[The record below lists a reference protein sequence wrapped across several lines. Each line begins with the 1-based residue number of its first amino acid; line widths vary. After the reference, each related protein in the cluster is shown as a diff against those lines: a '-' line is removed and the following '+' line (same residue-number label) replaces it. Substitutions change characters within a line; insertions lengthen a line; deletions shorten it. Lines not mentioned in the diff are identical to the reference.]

1 MRIKLIDGVDGVSL
15 FLEDLD
21 DPQETWGPGKEKS
34 RALLECD
41 GQMRIAF
48 ALPSRLLLPE
58 WALEGDG
65 QGGKFLSKQRVADK
79 VAAEGVRI
87 KTELIESLRRYESVQ
102 VVWGDSH
109 PFLGATAQAHGE
121 AKLRLS
127 QWLFDDAKEDRI
139 AEFAI
144 RGSFEVVAAGGG
156 KVSVAVACVVRDS
169 AVPTLRLDL
178 DDLNFSFPEFEFPKL
193 DFGAP
198 LKWPNTPGLSR
209 IFNRLSDLASQVD
222 VAIVADPTEP
232 ALALALDAGALRWA
246 LARDATLDWAQP
258 LAPQLASFD
267 VTLTR
272 GASSISVKHLKV
284 AGLGTQ
290 VHAEHDPPTGSI
302 DVGTITVKTGRLGPV
317 TYRVEQLKLSAH
329 LMVDSVTA
337 AHVITARVS
346 FARLELR
353 LADDPQT
360 VIAFK
365 GQVLLTPS
373 ATAIESLELIEPY
386 PLKLVAA
393 AADALLRGARAV
405 VSFLASL
412 EGPDAP
418 DLDQLRKLLEI
429 LGRFA
434 AAIAR
439 AALWVGERIVDAS
452 QAAAALLGKAL
463 DALAEGLAAIL
474 AALKDM
480 VPSGE
485 VSAPPLQIE
494 VRLGLDPIELRQVLI
509 TRKNSPTIK
518 PKFEGLGLTL
528 SVEGA
533 WRPGLLLDFV
543 DNPGAYVVLSRGAT
557 ADAEFATLGTD
568 LWLESASAVSH
579 MPDADP
585 VTGERPVKRLI
596 ALTAGLEAAGQ
607 GLVVVVVGLQ
617 RGKPVFLQRMEG
629 KLTPIAGTQLAIADG
644 RFALSDLA
652 DSLTVKVDLEKDRLL
667 PLLGMGETGKTDGA
681 GGGGTDGFL
690 NKLKDGLGQV
700 VWVEK
705 FVPPKEVVNRTVT
718 GSLLLGVKAAGV
730 STQVNASLTLSLDTM
745 RVKLDL
751 GQELLLKS
759 RRIEEDALGLTW
771 VIEQKEKDALD
782 NNKEVEMFKLS
793 FVDGESGFGLNT
805 DVARMELRFGGL
817 SGDGQGVVFEVT
829 EFFVGRGGVDITAK
843 VTDKAVR
850 LNGLDVPFRFQT
862 GHLKIRGGRLV
873 DAAISG
879 RGTLPPA
886 LVGEADCT
894 LALAFS
900 QDALGIVLQSG
911 KVEIDKKGEPIVCHS
926 TRFTLTISDL
936 DVGIQKDGGGYH
948 FYFLVTGSLR
958 FTPKPGE
965 FEGGLLGFLGD
976 IEMNLERTPLTGDAR
991 VLGRHI
997 SFQKA
1002 LTPKKS
1008 FPLFNL
1014 FTFELRGFGFHP
1026 SSPRFGGSP
1035 AINLSG
1041 QIKFAEIGDVVQ
1053 PRIDFHGLWI
1063 APPRPGEALP
1073 RISAE
1078 GLGVDLQLSGSV
1090 KVRGSV
1096 LAVDPSTRTVEGRE
1110 FAPPGYDTYGFLG
1123 SGEVEIPGWGSMLAS
1138 LGFLEIEH
1146 KSRPG
1151 DRRKAFFV
1159 YLQKNELAVKIPT
1172 GFWTFY
1178 MREAG
1183 FGFGFRYTLAGIRG
1197 ADEARTPAQLIR
1209 VLDDVSKRQGDLA
1222 RFSSWSP
1229 DPEGDR
1235 FTLALRAAVQAYPA
1249 NETYD
1254 AKTEEAAENPFF
1266 FDMIVA
1272 LRSDLTL
1279 LASMRGYLGVNYA
1292 DFRANKDNFRERP
1305 GLRGYLYISAPRS
1318 ELLARM
1324 VGDSK
1329 GHIGERFPGLQKG
1342 QVLRRA
1348 VESVDW
1354 SATLYIRPGLFHY
1367 ELGWPDQLAVRLVDS
1382 KNMKVTLR
1390 GGMIFRVADDGLLWG
1405 YNIEADAWLAFG
1417 GSTGGSIGVAVEA
1430 SLQARFVAR
1439 LIAYLSWRFQ
1449 GSMVY
1454 GLVALDA
1461 SLAFSVRAWMEVD
1474 LGFTSFTLR
1483 IGFSYAVQFS
1493 AAIELAITTE
1503 GVGGRANA
1511 RIAVAVFGCTLSVG
1525 VGFAFNDRLLDDARR
1540 RVQRFMAMSI
1550 TADEPDAAPAAA
1562 IADGDTR
1569 VNTTA
1574 RQEERGAQPAAPLPA
1589 PLPPSQEGLKPGK
1602 SYAGKGRKIE
1612 ATNFWMVLHAADP
1625 PAAGAVP
1632 NKAYAYALL
1641 VPRERERDDTASG
1654 FYASPWPSKPSAP
1667 PVQRTSYSLTANAML
1682 APGCVRIDHA
1692 GVAVPIADT
1701 MAFDTR
1707 WTSLIPVDTT
1717 GVTFSLDQLF
1727 DECFLT
1733 DTVWEKPGNG
1743 PQVRHSTDRQEPEKP
1758 RSFKFLPSTPGSR
1771 NDVKRAADLGE
1782 AQREHAAD
1790 AASYPCD
1797 DRAYQ
1802 ARSTVM
1808 TLFLDQFV
1816 AFAKSGSR
1824 VSLED
1829 AHVLD
1834 LGLVFYGPVDELE
1847 RLAAT
1852 LKVTKQDQ
1860 ADLTATG
1867 EVKVLNGND
1876 TWFDK
1881 VDPVFAQSRR
1891 GMGPNGLGLG
1901 WDLSLPFAHRGG
1913 PDPDHFLHHYE
1924 IKRTVEGY
1932 EPRVVN
1938 VKPAAT
1944 IGRLDGAQI
1953 ELHRAEWQYVDD
1965 FSDLPAAWRR
1975 ALLPSSNESD
1985 ALASAQA
1992 WIGLGLDDDVT
2003 LTYTVTPVD
2012 IAGTHGLP
2020 KSFLHTVERPV
2031 PPIRAAKA
2039 EIRVVQTLVGD
2050 KEAEAPL
2057 RRQHTAE
2064 RPADISVW
2072 FALDDPAW
2080 DTESP
2085 NPKVRRSY
2093 ELIIEQETV
2102 LPAGAYA
2109 AGGATDRVGGLGSA
2123 GAHASPHRFIVGHEQ
2138 LKAVRLNAQGDPT
2151 DTFSEKIVT
2160 DLEGDTKTLEGLKR
2174 WGLLADNASPTTQP
2188 LLPGRGAK
2196 LLDTLWS
2203 MSGDNNRAAARFWLR
2218 TRIEFL
2224 AADGKPAYVMASQPV
2239 AVPCEI
2245 RLQRVTKAAVDREL
2259 LGATAL
2265 RPDAFEWPVHLRL
2278 PPLVHGQ
2285 VRVKTGFLHQRAPA
2299 RNATLSDWVGA
2310 NPGKAIVAL
2319 RDPGRRTVTH
2329 LEFDAV
2335 PAWADD
2341 TVAPVHRA
2349 SIAGYDLH
2357 ELDIDDLA
2365 ALDTSGGALSVDT
2378 QAWKRARRVAQ
2389 IELLAPE
2396 EASLSP
2402 AHNADWLGWQAQYPS
2417 ETWRVERSPSVG
2429 QASKAGGRSALPARK
2444 AWYTASESTPCFA
2457 TRPARRRLLPLP
2469 PEAVVTELMHK
2480 GWPVSIRIALGAE
2493 AGSAAEATLADRPG
2507 VILVKPP
2514 IDGDRSNG
2522 TDHFK
2527 LVSGLCTRDTDKPF
2541 DAAALRYLLLCLCW
2555 NGPGRADMEPAELTG
2570 LRLELNAETQHGATT
2585 TVIMPL
2591 DFGTVLHPVLEE
2603 VTAALALAATG
2614 DDGELPTVYRAYE
2627 VMAQPTQPV
2636 DAREL
2641 NAFMAGTGAGVD
2653 PYGWGVLQ
2661 ALGLS
2666 STIRIFDKLLGQ
2678 FMPPLRLAAHVKEVF
2693 EQVLRDW
2700 QQALG
2705 GSAQPF
2711 AEVLLKPGAD
2721 RLLRPF
2727 DGKASAAD
2735 KSYAFDRDADGLA
2748 MIQLSL
2754 RPVPQAAWH
2763 YLSLKLDLGE
2773 LLDELQVPPGSEL
2786 TETRRLRSLALQ
2798 LKHAAGST
2806 ASFELLHP
2814 PSMNLASLTADA
2826 MSAALALPLV
2836 QTGAPIRLVV
2846 RCEGKADQAVGVD
2859 KLPGLVRRLHAVV
2872 EITKTVGKNS
2882 VTELKKHDMEATFTA
2897 IESVPR
2903 PDAEGASEA
2912 FDSFKQQPAEAW
2924 AKAVA
2929 PGKPAHPA
2937 FDSLMLYL
2945 RIASP
2950 AFVPPTDEKTRISA
2964 MGQYPAWAQRFLDHG
2979 AVSSAEANAPLKL
2992 HLALAAPTKA
3002 SPWRLAPDAAGCVRL
3017 YIPSDDRWAHA
3028 RAYAVKPL
3036 SRYAHLM
3043 AAVGV
3048 LESSEREQLVTP
3060 DVVEAAQI
3068 GYAVAVAPRTERVEP
3083 PVILASAIH
3092 DESWEVVLAR
3102 HGEESLAMSNRPLFA
3117 RLGSP
3122 DIVLAQLRT
3131 YRWSKWPAVLGLPA
3145 MPKRHPRR
3153 VARLPYP
3160 VPESAA
3166 GMLPERLQQLALEIP
3181 SLWKGADVA
3190 SFRPVPPHY
3199 KVVVLAAARAG
3210 IVVSNVVSMVQ
3221 DDLPRRAL
3229 RDLLTLP
3236 PSEANPLAPSLAIV
3250 RSDDGRAVYKLEH
3263 RLVSHHDLTPP
3274 QARQWNTADPDD
3286 ICWWPD
3292 PDVSYQ
3298 LLHESTGSTIV
3309 SEEISD
3315 TRLVADGAPGAKPV
3329 IVRARGTRWKAKAE
3343 PHIAEAGSGAA
3354 ARRFVLRLEYTPI
3367 EAGPAAGTT
3376 AVGLSEDD
3384 LIDPHLP
3391 AFAVAIEPFG
3401 LVIAAGKRSF
3411 GLARMIDES
3420 DEDYENR
3427 VKGYVA
3433 ACTALKQR
3441 LHDASFDTAPLTQD
3455 ADLAIEVLGDWLA
3468 AHPETGAAW
3477 LALFEQALQQP
3488 GELKDLADDASL
3500 RYVPAGLQE
3509 TVEELHPLRFDDEP
3523 SAAPLPPVLLLFD
3536 VPADDELN
3544 AIRQS
3549 GHPLAERNSR
3559 FWKAVA
3565 QRISGGA
3572 TRLRLK
3578 AVDGRARPPAGGNL
3592 PHPGIAAEDVAWPE
3606 AMAMVD

>member
-1 MRIKLIDGVDGVSL
+1 MRIKLIDGVGGVSL
-15 FLEDLD
+15 FLEAFQDKPEPPLQD
-21 DPQETWGPGKEKS
+21 KPEPPPKKVRS
-34 RALLECD
+34 RVSLECD
-41 GQMRIAF
+41 GQRRIAF
-48 ALPSRLLLPE
+48 ELPSRLVLPE
-58 WALEGDG
+58 WALADDG
-65 QGGKFLSKQRVADK
+65 HGGKFLSKQLVDAKVKAD
-79 VAAEGVRI
+79 GVRI
-87 KTELIESLRRYESVQ
+87 KAELIESLRGYESVQ
-102 VVWGDSH
+102 VTWGGEDS
-109 PFLGATAQAHGE
+109 PFLGAKAEAHGE
-121 AKLRLS
+121 AKLLLS
-127 QWLFDDAKEDRI
+127 QWLFDDAIEDRI
-139 AEFAI
+139 AEFAL
-144 RGSFEVVAAGGG
+144 RGSFEVAAAGDR
-156 KVSVAVACVVRDS
+156 KVSVAVACVVRRS
-169 AVPTLRLDL
+169 KEVPTLRLDL

-193 DFGAP
+193 DFGTP
-198 LKWPNTPGLSR
+198 LKWPATPGLSR
-209 IFNRLSDLASQVD
+209 IFSRLSDLASQVAVD
-222 VAIVADPTEP
+222 IVADPP
-232 ALALALDAGALRWA
+232 APVLALALDPAGALRWA
-246 LARDATLDWAQP
+246 LARDATLDWVQP
-258 LAPQLASFD
+258 IPQQLASFN

-272 GASSISVKHLKV
+272 GASSISVTNLKV
-284 AGLGTQ
+284 AGLGSE

-302 DVGTITVKTGRLGPV
+302 DVTTIDEKTGRLGPL

-329 LMVDSVTA
+329 LMVDSETNA
-337 AHVITARVS
+337 QVIAARVS

-360 VIAFK
+360 VIVFK
-365 GQVLLTPS
+365 CQVLLTPS

-386 PLKLVAA
+386 PLKLVTA

-418 DLDQLRKLLEI
+418 RLDQLRKLLEI

-439 AALWVGERIVDAS
+439 AALWVGEHIVDAA

-579 MPDADP
+579 MPDADES
-585 VTGERPVKRLI
+585 TGERPVERLI
-596 ALTAGLEAAGQ
+596 KLTAGLKDAAE

-629 KLTPIAGTQLAIADG
+629 KLTSIPGAQLAIADG
-644 RFALSDLA
+644 GFGLSDFA
-652 DSLTVKVDLEKDRLL
+652 DSLTVKVDFAERRLL
-667 PLLGMGETGKTDGA
+667 PLLGMGETGTTKGGDG
-681 GGGGTDGFL
+681 GFL
-690 NKLKDGLGQV
+690 KKLKDGLGQV

-705 FVPPKEVVNRTVT
+705 FVPPEKVVNRSVK
-718 GSLLLGVKAAGV
+718 GSLLLGVKAAGI
-730 STQVNASLTLSLDTM
+730 STQVSADLTLSLDTM
-745 RVKLDL
+745 RAKLDL
-751 GQELLLKS
+751 GKELKLKS
-759 RRIEEDALGLTW
+759 RRIEERALGLTW
-771 VIEQKEKDALD
+771 VIEQTEKAALD

-793 FVDGESGFGLNT
+793 FVDGESGFELDT
-805 DVARMELRFGGL
+805 EVARMELRFDGL

-829 EFFVGRGGVDITAK
+829 EFFVRRGGVDITAK
-843 VTDKAVR
+843 VADKAVR

-900 QDALGIVLQSG
+900 QDASGSIVLQSG

-976 IEMNLERTPLTGDAR
+976 IEINLERTPLTGDAR

-1063 APPRPGEALP
+1063 APPLPGEALP

-1123 SGEVEIPGWGSMLAS
+1123 SGEVEIPGWGSMPVS
-1138 LGFLEIEH
+1138 LGFLEIER

-1159 YLQKNELAVKIPT
+1159 YLQKNELAIKIPT

-1183 FGFGFRYTLAGIRG
+1183 FGFGFRYTLAGIRD
-1197 ADEARTPAQLIR
+1197 ADESRSRAQLIR

-1222 RFSSWSP
+1222 RFSAWSP

-1235 FTLALRAAVQAYPA
+1235 FTLAMRAALQAYPTK
-1249 NETYD
+1249 ETYD

-1272 LRSDLTL
+1272 LRSDFTL

-1382 KNMKVTLR
+1382 RNMKVTLR
-1390 GGMIFRVADDGLLWG
+1390 GGMIFRAADDGLLWG

-1439 LIAYLSWRFQ
+1439 LIAHLSWRFK

-1461 SLAFSVRAWMEVD
+1461 SLAFSVRAWMKVD

-1483 IGFSYAVQFS
+1483 IGFSYTVQFS

-1511 RIAVAVFGCTLSVG
+1511 RIAVPVFGCTLSVG

-1562 IADGDTR
+1562 ILDGDMR
-1569 VNTTA
+1569 VDATA
-1574 RQEERGAQPAAPLPA
+1574 KQEQRSTHPAAPLPA
-1589 PLPPSQEGLKPGK
+1589 PVPPDNVKLKPGK
-1602 SYAGKGRKIE
+1602 SYDGLGRPIE
-1612 ATNFWMVLHAADP
+1612 ATSFWMVLHAADAP
-1625 PAAGAVP
+1625 SDAADAP
-1632 NKAYAYALL
+1632 SDAADAPRYAYALL
-1641 VPRERERDDTASG
+1641 VPREGGPGNTLSG
-1654 FYASPWPSKPSAP
+1654 FYASPRLSNSSAAP
-1667 PVQRTSYSLTANAML
+1667 AQKSYSLSANATV
-1682 APGCVRIDHA
+1682 APLCWLIDRM
-1692 GVAVPIADT
+1692 GKKVKINNT
-1701 MAFDTR
+1701 MAIDTH
-1707 WTSLIPVDTT
+1707 WESFIPVDTT
-1717 GVTFSLDQLF
+1717 GVTFTLEQLF

-1733 DTVWEKPGNG
+1733 DTKWVLNG
-1743 PQVRHSTDRQEPEKP
+1743 SDQVRRSTARQEPKRP
-1758 RSFKFLPSTPGSR
+1758 RSFKFNEAPGRR
-1771 NDVKRAADLGE
+1771 NDVQRAADLE
-1782 AQREHAAD
+1782 QAQREHAAD
-1790 AASYPCD
+1790 AANLPCD

-1808 TLFLDQFV
+1808 TMFLDQFV
-1816 AFAKSGSR
+1816 AFAKSGTRASI
-1824 VSLED
+1824 EE

-1834 LGLVFYGPVDELE
+1834 IGLVFYGPVDELE
-1847 RLAAT
+1847 QLADT
-1852 LKVTKQDQ
+1852 LEVTKQDQ
-1860 ADLTATG
+1860 ADLTKHG
-1867 EVKVLNGND
+1867 RVKVLNSHRN
-1876 TWFDK
+1876 WFDEG
-1881 VDPVFAQSRR
+1881 DPVFAQSRR
-1891 GMGPNGLGLG
+1891 EMGPNGLGLG
-1901 WDLSLPFAHRGG
+1901 WDLSLPFSP
-1913 PDPDHFLHHYE
+1913 PDSTDPEHFLHHYE

-1932 EPRVVN
+1932 EPRVVK
-1938 VKPAAT
+1938 VKPAST
-1944 IGRLDGAQI
+1944 IGKLDGEQI

-2012 IAGTHGLP
+2012 IAGTRGLP

-2039 EIRVVQTLVGD
+2039 EIRVLQTLVGD
-2050 KEAEAPL
+2050 KEESL
-2057 RRQHTAE
+2057 RRQHKAE
-2064 RPADISVW
+2064 TPADISVW
-2072 FALDDPAW
+2072 FAVDDPAW
-2080 DTESP
+2080 DTEAES
-2085 NPKVRRSY
+2085 KVRRSY
-2093 ELIIEQETV
+2093 ELIVEQETV

-2138 LKAVRLNAQGDPT
+2138 LRALRLNDST
-2151 DTFSEKIVT
+2151 DTFTKMIVAA
-2160 DLEGDTKTLEGLKR
+2160 LEGDTKTLEGLNR
-2174 WGLLADNASPTTQP
+2174 WGLLAGNASPPTQP

-2203 MSGDNNRAAARFWLR
+2203 TTSGGNNRAAARFWLR

-2224 AADGKPAYVMASQPV
+2224 PADGRPAYVMASQPV

-2245 RLQRVTKAAVDREL
+2245 RLQRVTKAAVDPRIL
-2259 LGATAL
+2259 STAL

-2299 RNATLSDWVGA
+2299 SDATLSDWVDA
-2310 NPGKAIVAL
+2310 RTEAIVAL
-2319 RDPGRRTVTH
+2319 RDPGRRTVRH

-2341 TVAPVHRA
+2341 TVAPIHRA

-2365 ALDTSGGALSVDT
+2365 ALDTSGRELSRDT

-2417 ETWRVERSPSVG
+2417 ETWRVERSTSDG
-2429 QASKAGGRSALPARK
+2429 QAPKAGGRSALPARK
-2444 AWYTASESTPCFA
+2444 AWYTASESTPRFA

-2469 PEAVVTELMHK
+2469 PEAVVTELMSK
-2480 GWPVSIRIALGAE
+2480 GRPKQVRVALSAE
-2493 AGSAAEATLADRPG
+2493 ADSAAAKIPSDRLGVTLK
-2507 VILVKPP
+2507 KPP
-2514 IDGDRSNG
+2514 IVGDESNG
-2522 TDHFK
+2522 AGHFK
-2527 LVSGLCTRDTDKPF
+2527 LKDGLWTLTSEESF
-2541 DAAALRYLLLCLCW
+2541 TAAALRYLLLCLCW
-2555 NGPGRADMEPAELTG
+2555 EGPEGAYVSPGDLTG
-2570 LRLELNAETQHGATT
+2570 FRLELNAQPEHGEPT
-2585 TVIMPL
+2585 TVVLPL
-2591 DFGTVLHPVLEE
+2591 DFGTLLHPVLEE
-2603 VTAALALAATG
+2603 VTAALALATTSNG
-2614 DDGELPTVYRAYE
+2614 KDLPTVYRAYE
-2627 VMAQPTQPV
+2627 VMVQPTQPV

-2641 NAFMAGTGAGVD
+2641 NAFMAGTSTGVD

-2666 STIRIFDKLLGQ
+2666 STIRIFDKTQGR
-2678 FMPPLRLAAHVKEVF
+2678 FMPPSDLAAHVKQVF
-2693 EQVLRDW
+2693 EAVLGDW

-2705 GSAQPF
+2705 DSAQPF

-2735 KSYAFDRDADGLA
+2735 KSHAFDRDADGLA

-2754 RPVPQAAWH
+2754 RPVP
-2763 YLSLKLDLGE
+2763 
-2773 LLDELQVPPGSEL
+2773 
-2786 TETRRLRSLALQ
+2786 
-2798 LKHAAGST
+2798 
-2806 ASFELLHP
+2806 
-2814 PSMNLASLTADA
+2814 
-2826 MSAALALPLV
+2826 
-2836 QTGAPIRLVV
+2836 
-2846 RCEGKADQAVGVD
+2846 
-2859 KLPGLVRRLHAVV
+2859 
-2872 EITKTVGKNS
+2872 
-2882 VTELKKHDMEATFTA
+2882 
-2897 IESVPR
+2897 
-2903 PDAEGASEA
+2903 
-2912 FDSFKQQPAEAW
+2912 
-2924 AKAVA
+2924 
-2929 PGKPAHPA
+2929 
-2937 FDSLMLYL
+2937 
-2945 RIASP
+2945 
-2950 AFVPPTDEKTRISA
+2950 
-2964 MGQYPAWAQRFLDHG
+2964 
-2979 AVSSAEANAPLKL
+2979 
-2992 HLALAAPTKA
+2992 
-3002 SPWRLAPDAAGCVRL
+3002 
-3017 YIPSDDRWAHA
+3017 
-3028 RAYAVKPL
+3028 
-3036 SRYAHLM
+3036 
-3043 AAVGV
+3043 
-3048 LESSEREQLVTP
+3048 
-3060 DVVEAAQI
+3060 
-3068 GYAVAVAPRTERVEP
+3068 
-3083 PVILASAIH
+3083 
-3092 DESWEVVLAR
+3092 
-3102 HGEESLAMSNRPLFA
+3102 
-3117 RLGSP
+3117 
-3122 DIVLAQLRT
+3122 
-3131 YRWSKWPAVLGLPA
+3131 
-3145 MPKRHPRR
+3145 
-3153 VARLPYP
+3153 
-3160 VPESAA
+3160 
-3166 GMLPERLQQLALEIP
+3166 
-3181 SLWKGADVA
+3181 
-3190 SFRPVPPHY
+3190 
-3199 KVVVLAAARAG
+3199 
-3210 IVVSNVVSMVQ
+3210 
-3221 DDLPRRAL
+3221 
-3229 RDLLTLP
+3229 
-3236 PSEANPLAPSLAIV
+3236 
-3250 RSDDGRAVYKLEH
+3250 
-3263 RLVSHHDLTPP
+3263 
-3274 QARQWNTADPDD
+3274 
-3286 ICWWPD
+3286 
-3292 PDVSYQ
+3292 
-3298 LLHESTGSTIV
+3298 
-3309 SEEISD
+3309 
-3315 TRLVADGAPGAKPV
+3315 
-3329 IVRARGTRWKAKAE
+3329 
-3343 PHIAEAGSGAA
+3343 
-3354 ARRFVLRLEYTPI
+3354 
-3367 EAGPAAGTT
+3367 
-3376 AVGLSEDD
+3376 
-3384 LIDPHLP
+3384 
-3391 AFAVAIEPFG
+3391 
-3401 LVIAAGKRSF
+3401 
-3411 GLARMIDES
+3411 
-3420 DEDYENR
+3420 
-3427 VKGYVA
+3427 
-3433 ACTALKQR
+3433 
-3441 LHDASFDTAPLTQD
+3441 
-3455 ADLAIEVLGDWLA
+3455 
-3468 AHPETGAAW
+3468 
-3477 LALFEQALQQP
+3477 
-3488 GELKDLADDASL
+3488 
-3500 RYVPAGLQE
+3500 
-3509 TVEELHPLRFDDEP
+3509 
-3523 SAAPLPPVLLLFD
+3523 
-3536 VPADDELN
+3536 
-3544 AIRQS
+3544 
-3549 GHPLAERNSR
+3549 
-3559 FWKAVA
+3559 
-3565 QRISGGA
+3565 
-3572 TRLRLK
+3572 
-3578 AVDGRARPPAGGNL
+3578 
-3592 PHPGIAAEDVAWPE
+3592 
-3606 AMAMVD
+3606 

>member
-1 MRIKLIDGVDGVSL
+1 
-15 FLEDLD
+15 
-21 DPQETWGPGKEKS
+21 
-34 RALLECD
+34 
-41 GQMRIAF
+41 
-48 ALPSRLLLPE
+48 
-58 WALEGDG
+58 
-65 QGGKFLSKQRVADK
+65 
-79 VAAEGVRI
+79 
-87 KTELIESLRRYESVQ
+87 
-102 VVWGDSH
+102 
-109 PFLGATAQAHGE
+109 
-121 AKLRLS
+121 
-127 QWLFDDAKEDRI
+127 
-139 AEFAI
+139 
-144 RGSFEVVAAGGG
+144 
-156 KVSVAVACVVRDS
+156 
-169 AVPTLRLDL
+169 
-178 DDLNFSFPEFEFPKL
+178 
-193 DFGAP
+193 
-198 LKWPNTPGLSR
+198 
-209 IFNRLSDLASQVD
+209 
-222 VAIVADPTEP
+222 
-232 ALALALDAGALRWA
+232 
-246 LARDATLDWAQP
+246 
-258 LAPQLASFD
+258 
-267 VTLTR
+267 
-272 GASSISVKHLKV
+272 
-284 AGLGTQ
+284 
-290 VHAEHDPPTGSI
+290 
-302 DVGTITVKTGRLGPV
+302 
-317 TYRVEQLKLSAH
+317 
-329 LMVDSVTA
+329 
-337 AHVITARVS
+337 
-346 FARLELR
+346 
-353 LADDPQT
+353 
-360 VIAFK
+360 
-365 GQVLLTPS
+365 
-373 ATAIESLELIEPY
+373 
-386 PLKLVAA
+386 
-393 AADALLRGARAV
+393 
-405 VSFLASL
+405 
-412 EGPDAP
+412 
-418 DLDQLRKLLEI
+418 
-429 LGRFA
+429 
-434 AAIAR
+434 
-439 AALWVGERIVDAS
+439 
-452 QAAAALLGKAL
+452 
-463 DALAEGLAAIL
+463 
-474 AALKDM
+474 
-480 VPSGE
+480 
-485 VSAPPLQIE
+485 
-494 VRLGLDPIELRQVLI
+494 
-509 TRKNSPTIK
+509 
-518 PKFEGLGLTL
+518 
-528 SVEGA
+528 
-533 WRPGLLLDFV
+533 
-543 DNPGAYVVLSRGAT
+543 
-557 ADAEFATLGTD
+557 
-568 LWLESASAVSH
+568 
-579 MPDADP
+579 
-585 VTGERPVKRLI
+585 
-596 ALTAGLEAAGQ
+596 
-607 GLVVVVVGLQ
+607 
-617 RGKPVFLQRMEG
+617 
-629 KLTPIAGTQLAIADG
+629 
-644 RFALSDLA
+644 
-652 DSLTVKVDLEKDRLL
+652 
-667 PLLGMGETGKTDGA
+667 
-681 GGGGTDGFL
+681 
-690 NKLKDGLGQV
+690 
-700 VWVEK
+700 
-705 FVPPKEVVNRTVT
+705 
-718 GSLLLGVKAAGV
+718 
-730 STQVNASLTLSLDTM
+730 
-745 RVKLDL
+745 
-751 GQELLLKS
+751 
-759 RRIEEDALGLTW
+759 
-771 VIEQKEKDALD
+771 
-782 NNKEVEMFKLS
+782 
-793 FVDGESGFGLNT
+793 
-805 DVARMELRFGGL
+805 
-817 SGDGQGVVFEVT
+817 
-829 EFFVGRGGVDITAK
+829 
-843 VTDKAVR
+843 
-850 LNGLDVPFRFQT
+850 
-862 GHLKIRGGRLV
+862 
-873 DAAISG
+873 
-879 RGTLPPA
+879 
-886 LVGEADCT
+886 
-894 LALAFS
+894 
-900 QDALGIVLQSG
+900 
-911 KVEIDKKGEPIVCHS
+911 
-926 TRFTLTISDL
+926 
-936 DVGIQKDGGGYH
+936 
-948 FYFLVTGSLR
+948 
-958 FTPKPGE
+958 
-965 FEGGLLGFLGD
+965 
-976 IEMNLERTPLTGDAR
+976 
-991 VLGRHI
+991 
-997 SFQKA
+997 
-1002 LTPKKS
+1002 
-1008 FPLFNL
+1008 
-1014 FTFELRGFGFHP
+1014 
-1026 SSPRFGGSP
+1026 
-1035 AINLSG
+1035 
-1041 QIKFAEIGDVVQ
+1041 
-1053 PRIDFHGLWI
+1053 
-1063 APPRPGEALP
+1063 
-1073 RISAE
+1073 
-1078 GLGVDLQLSGSV
+1078 VDLQLSGSV

-1183 FGFGFRYTLAGIRG
+1183 FGFGFRYTLAGIRD
-1197 ADEARTPAQLIR
+1197 ADESRSRAQLIR

-1222 RFSSWSP
+1222 RFSAWSP

-1235 FTLALRAAVQAYPA
+1235 FTLAMRAALQAYPA
-1249 NETYD
+1249 KETYD
-1254 AKTEEAAENPFF
+1254 AKTEEEAENPFF

-1272 LRSDLTL
+1272 LRSDFTL

-1390 GGMIFRVADDGLLWG
+1390 GGMIFRAADDGLLWG

-1503 GVGGRANA
+1503 GVGGRADA
-1511 RIAVAVFGCTLSVG
+1511 RIAVSVFGCTLSVG

-1589 PLPPSQEGLKPGK
+1589 PLPPSQEGVKPGK

-1612 ATNFWMVLHAADP
+1612 ATNFWMVLHSADPPADP
-1625 PAAGAVP
+1625 PAAGAVS

-1654 FYASPWPSKPSAP
+1654 FYASPWPSTPSAP

-1682 APGCVRIDHA
+1682 ASGCVRIDHA

-1743 PQVRHSTDRQEPEKP
+1743 PQVRHSTDRQEPDKP

-1816 AFAKSGSR
+1816 AFAKSGTRAS
-1824 VSLED
+1824 VNE

-1847 RLAAT
+1847 QLAAT

-1860 ADLTATG
+1860 TDLTKPGT
-1867 EVKVLNGND
+1867 VRVLNGEG
-1876 TWFDK
+1876 TWFNE

-1891 GMGPNGLGLG
+1891 EIGPNGLGLG
-1901 WDLSLPFAHRGG
+1901 WDLSLPFAPRGG
-1913 PDPDHFLHHYE
+1913 LDPDHFLHHYE

-1932 EPRVVN
+1932 EPRIVN

-1944 IGRLDGAQI
+1944 IGKLDLDGEQI

-1985 ALASAQA
+1985 ALASAFA
-1992 WIGLGLDDDVT
+1992 WIDLGLDDDVT

-2012 IAGTHGLP
+2012 IAGTRGLP

-2050 KEAEAPL
+2050 EDEEAPL
-2057 RRQHTAE
+2057 RRQHKAD
-2064 RPADISVW
+2064 RPADLAVW
-2072 FALDDPAW
+2072 FAVDDAAW
-2080 DTESP
+2080 DTKADS
-2085 NPKVRRSY
+2085 KVRRSY
-2093 ELIIEQETV
+2093 ELIVEQETV

-2109 AGGATDRVGGLGSA
+2109 AGGATDRIGGLGSA

-2138 LKAVRLNAQGDPT
+2138 LKALRLNDPT
-2151 DTFSEKIVT
+2151 DSFSIEIVT
-2160 DLEGDTKTLEGLKR
+2160 DLEGDTKTLEGLNR
-2174 WGLLADNASPTTQP
+2174 WGLLAGNASPTTQP

-2203 MSGDNNRAAARFWLR
+2203 TSGGNNRAASRFWLR

-2224 AADGKPAYVMASQPV
+2224 SADGKPAYVMASQPV

-2245 RLQRVTKAAVDREL
+2245 RLQHVTQAAVGTKVR
-2259 LGATAL
+2259 GATAL

-2299 RNATLSDWVGA
+2299 RNATLSDWVGT
-2310 NPGKAIVAL
+2310 NPEKAIVAL

-2341 TVAPVHRA
+2341 TVASVHRA

-2365 ALDTSGGALSVDT
+2365 ALDTSGRELSRDT
-2378 QAWKRARRVAQ
+2378 QAWKRARRVAH

-2402 AHNADWLGWQAQYPS
+2402 ANNADWLGWQAQYPS
-2417 ETWRVERSPSVG
+2417 ETWRVERPTSGGP
-2429 QASKAGGRSALPARK
+2429 APKAGGRSALPARK
-2444 AWYTASESTPCFA
+2444 AWYTASESTPRFPV
-2457 TRPARRRLLPLP
+2457 RPARRRLLPLP
-2469 PEAVVTELMHK
+2469 PEAVVTELMSK
-2480 GWPVSIRIALGAE
+2480 GRPKQVHVALRAE
-2493 AGSAAEATLADRPG
+2493 ADSAAAKIPADRLG
-2507 VILVKPP
+2507 VTLKKPP
-2514 IDGDRSNG
+2514 IVGAESNDAG
-2522 TDHFK
+2522 HFK
-2527 LVSGLCTRDTDKPF
+2527 LKDGLWTLTSEESF
-2541 DAAALRYLLLCLCW
+2541 TAAALRYLLLCLCW
-2555 NGPGRADMEPAELTG
+2555 EGPEGAYVSPGDLTG
-2570 LRLELNAETQHGATT
+2570 FRLELNAQPEHGEPTS
-2585 TVIMPL
+2585 VVLPL
-2591 DFGTVLHPVLEE
+2591 DFGAVLHPVLEE
-2603 VTAALALAATG
+2603 VTAALALATTSNG
-2614 DDGELPTVYRAYE
+2614 KDLPTVYRAYE
-2627 VMAQPTQPV
+2627 VMVQPPQPV

-2641 NAFMAGTGAGVD
+2641 NAFMAGTSAGVD

-2666 STIRIFDKLLGQ
+2666 STIRIFDKTLGR
-2678 FMPPLRLAAHVKEVF
+2678 FMPPSDLAAHVEQVF
-2693 EQVLRDW
+2693 EAVLCDW

-2705 GSAQPF
+2705 DSAQPF

-2727 DGKASAAD
+2727 DGKASVAD
-2735 KSYAFDRDADGLA
+2735 ESYAFDRDADGLA

-2763 YLSLKLDLGE
+2763 YLSLKLKLGDLLKE
-2773 LLDELQVPPGSEL
+2773 LKL
-2786 TETRRLRSLALQ
+2786 TEPWRLRSLVLQ
-2798 LKHAAGST
+2798 LQHAEKST
-2806 ASFELLHP
+2806 AAFELLHP

-2826 MSAALALPLV
+2826 ATAALALPLE
-2836 QTGAPIRLVV
+2836 QTGAPVSLLM
-2846 RCEGKADQAVGVD
+2846 RCEGTSVD
-2859 KLPGLVRRLHAVV
+2859 GAAKWPPGLVGKLHAVV
-2872 EITKTVGKNS
+2872 EITKIQGENPVP
-2882 VTELKKHDMEATFTA
+2882 ELKVLDPLPLNPASIDIKA
-2897 IESVPR
+2897 VPR
-2903 PDAEGASEA
+2903 PDVAGASEV
-2912 FDSFKQQPAEAW
+2912 FGWFKPQPAEVW
-2924 AKAVA
+2924 AKAAA
-2929 PGKPAHPA
+2929 PGKPASAGAEPVPPGPAHGA
-2937 FDSLMLYL
+2937 FDSLMRYV

-3122 DIVLAQLRT
+3122 DIVLAQLRS
-3131 YRWSKWPAVLGLPA
+3131 YRWSKWPEELAKVLDLQAKPERHPGREARHPDAVLA
-3145 MPKRHPRR
+3145 
-3153 VARLPYP
+3153 
-3160 VPESAA
+3160 SAS
-3166 GMLPERLQQLALEIP
+3166 GMLPARLRELALEIP

-3229 RDLLTLP
+3229 RDLPTLP

-3343 PHIAEAGSGAA
+3343 PHLAEAGSGAA

-3384 LIDPHLP
+3384 LVHTQLG
-3391 AFAVAIEPFG
+3391 AFAQSISPFG
-3401 LVIAAGKRSF
+3401 LVVAACRRSF
-3411 GLARMIDES
+3411 GLSRAIDES

-3433 ACTALKQR
+3433 ACRALKQR
-3441 LHDASFDTAPLTQD
+3441 LHNAPFDTAPLTQD

-3592 PHPGIAAEDVAWPE
+3592 PHPGIAAEDVAWPV